1 MTCYELYL
9 RWKTRFKENVKKTLK
24 ELFSYVL

>member
-9 RWKTRFKENVKKTLK
+9 RWKTRFKANVKKTLK

>member
-9 RWKTRFKENVKKTLK
+9 RWKKRFKENAKKTLK
-24 ELFSYVL
+24 EFFSYVF